1 MTAPPPARPEP
12 PAAVPAPAQAPA
24 PDDVAGVPR
33 RGLCLVIS
41 APSGAGKSTITRHLL
56 DAEPALSLSVS
67 ATTRAPRPGEVDGT
81 HYHFRTLDAF
91 DAMAQAGELL
101 EWAEVFGRR
110 YGTPRAPVAA
120 ALEAGRDVVF
130 DIDWQGW
137 RQLREAIPGD
147 TVGVFVL
154 PPSLAALHARLAGRA
169 SDSAAEIERRMAAA
183 RAEISHWREFDH
195 VVVNADLPHA
205 VAEIR
210 AILHAARST
219 TARQP
224 GLAQFV
230 ARLEA

>member
-1 MTAPPPARPEP
+1 MTAPPPPEML
-12 PAAVPAPAQAPA
+12 
-24 PDDVAGVPR
+24 R

-41 APSGAGKSTITRHLL
+41 APSGAGKSTITRRLL
-56 DAEPALSLSVS
+56 AAEPALSLSVS
-67 ATTRAPRPGEVDGT
+67 ATTRASRPGEVEGT
-81 HYHFRTLDAF
+81 HYHFRTAPAF
-91 DAMAQAGELL
+91 DAMVDAGELL

-120 ALEAGRDVVF
+120 ALDAGLDVVF

-154 PPSLAALHARLAGRA
+154 PPSLDALQARLAGRA
-169 SDSAAEIERRMAAA
+169 SDAAAEIERRMAAA

-195 VVVNADLPHA
+195 VIVNDELDHA

-210 AILHAARST
+210 AILHAARSAT
-219 TARQP
+219 VRQP